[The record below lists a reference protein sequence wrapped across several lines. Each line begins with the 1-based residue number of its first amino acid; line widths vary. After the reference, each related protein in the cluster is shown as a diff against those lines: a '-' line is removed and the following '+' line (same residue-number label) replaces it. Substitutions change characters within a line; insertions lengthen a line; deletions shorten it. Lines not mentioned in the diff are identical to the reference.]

1 MKSFWTL
8 TAILTLIF
16 ISAGSLYAKEFYLSL
31 PMPPNTQYNN
41 VNANTIRPIPSEKT
55 VEKAKAEKQ
64 DTKLNLQGI
73 IKVSNDYTALIN
85 GRIHKTGDKIN
96 SYKIISI
103 DSDNVL
109 LSKNGNRVELY
120 VGKD

>member
-1 MKSFWTL
+1 MKSICTL

-31 PMPPNTQYNN
+31 PLPPNTQYNN
-41 VNANTIRPIPSEKT
+41 VNDNTIRPMPPEKT
-55 VEKAKAEKQ
+55 AKEAKEEKQ
-64 DTKLNLQGI
+64 NKKLSLQGI

-96 SYKIISI
+96 SYRIISI

>member
-8 TAILTLIF
+8 TTILTLIF

-31 PMPPNTQYNN
+31 PLPPNTQYNN
-41 VNANTIRPIPSEKT
+41 VNNNTIRPAPSEKT
-55 VEKAKAEKQ
+55 AETAEKEKQ
-64 DTKLNLQGI
+64 TAKLNLQGI

>member
-1 MKSFWTL
+1 MKSIWTP

-16 ISAGSLYAKEFYLSL
+16 ISAGSLCAKEFYLSL
-31 PMPPNTQYNN
+31 PLPPNTQYNY
-41 VNANTIRPIPSEKT
+41 VNDNTIRPLPPEKT
-55 VEKAKAEKQ
+55 IETGKAEKQ

-73 IKVSNDYTALIN
+73 IKVSNEYTALIN

-109 LSKNGNRVELY
+109 LSKNGSRVELY

>member
-1 MKSFWTL
+1 MKSFCTL
-8 TAILTLIF
+8 TAILALIF
-16 ISAGSLYAKEFYLSL
+16 ISDGNLYAKEFYLSL
-31 PMPPNTQYNN
+31 PLPPNTQYNN
-41 VNANTIRPIPSEKT
+41 VNDNTIRPMPPEKAA
-55 VEKAKAEKQ
+55 EEAKAEKQ
-64 DTKLNLQGI
+64 DTELNLQGI

-120 VGKD
+120 VGKN